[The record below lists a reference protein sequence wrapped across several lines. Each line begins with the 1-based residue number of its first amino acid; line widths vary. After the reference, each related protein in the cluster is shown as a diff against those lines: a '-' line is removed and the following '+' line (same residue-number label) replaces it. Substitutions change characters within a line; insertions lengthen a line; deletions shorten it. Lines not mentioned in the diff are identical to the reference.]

1 MTDTWSIHYLNPYN
15 DMRGN
20 YMKKLTAILITI
32 ICLFG
37 LVGCTKEPSDFVG
50 YQIHCTVP
58 AESTDILFT
67 GEKISSP
74 TGKFALT
81 AHYENSG
88 ISTLVVWLKDTSIQS
103 AAEGNPYTNV
113 DILPGA
119 TVKMKLEPNKRY
131 EIGVSLVP
139 AAAADVPVKISVT
152 PGN

>member
-1 MTDTWSIHYLNPYN
+1 
-15 DMRGN
+15 
-20 YMKKLTAILITI
+20 MKKFTAILITVV
-32 ICLFG
+32 CLFG

-50 YQIHCTVP
+50 YQIYCTVP

-67 GEKISSP
+67 GEKISTP

-119 TVKMKLEPNKRY
+119 TVELKLEPSKRY
-131 EIGVSLVP
+131 EIGISLTP
-139 AAAADVPVKISVT
+139 AAAADVPVKISIT

>member
-1 MTDTWSIHYLNPYN
+1 
-15 DMRGN
+15 
-20 YMKKLTAILITI
+20 MKKLAALLITML
-32 ICLFG
+32 CLFG
-37 LVGCTKEPSDFVG
+37 LVGCNKQPDDFVG

-67 GEKISSP
+67 GEKITSP
-74 TGKFALT
+74 TGKFTIT
-81 AHYENSG
+81 AHYEDSG

-119 TVKMKLEPNKRY
+119 TVEWKLEPNKRY

-139 AAAADVPVKISVT
+139 AAVADIPVKISVH
-152 PGN
+152 PN

>member
-1 MTDTWSIHYLNPYN
+1 
-15 DMRGN
+15 
-20 YMKKLTAILITI
+20 MKKLTAILITI

-58 AESTDILFT
+58 AESNDVIFT
-67 GEKISSP
+67 GEKITSP

-81 AHYENSG
+81 AHYEGSG

-119 TVKMKLEPNKRY
+119 TVEWKLEPNKRY
-131 EIGVSLVP
+131 EIGISLVP
-139 AAAADVPVKISVT
+139 SAVADIPVKISVH
-152 PGN
+152 PN

>member
-1 MTDTWSIHYLNPYN
+1 
-15 DMRGN
+15 MR
-20 YMKKLTAILITI
+20 KFTAILIII

-37 LVGCTKEPSDFVG
+37 LVGCTKQPSDFVG

-74 TGKFALT
+74 TGKFTLT
-81 AHYENSG
+81 AHYESSG

-103 AAEGNPYTNV
+103 AAERNPYTNV
-113 DILPGA
+113 EIMPGA
-119 TVKMKLEPNKRY
+119 TAELKLDPDTYY

-139 AAAADVPVKISVT
+139 SAATDTPIKLSVH
-152 PGN
+152 PN

>member
-1 MTDTWSIHYLNPYN
+1 
-15 DMRGN
+15 MR
-20 YMKKLTAILITI
+20 KFTAILIII

-37 LVGCTKEPSDFVG
+37 LIGCQKQPSDFVG

-58 AESTDILFT
+58 AQSMDILFT

-81 AHYENSG
+81 AHYEGSG

-103 AAEGNPYTNV
+103 AADGNPYTNV

-119 TVKMKLEPNKRY
+119 TVEWKLDPDKYY

>member
-1 MTDTWSIHYLNPYN
+1 
-15 DMRGN
+15 
-20 YMKKLTAILITI
+20 MKKLTAILII
-32 ICLFG
+32 MICMFG
-37 LVGCTKEPSDFVG
+37 LVGCKPKPSDFVG
-50 YQIHCTVP
+50 YQIHCTIP

-119 TVKMKLEPNKRY
+119 TVELKLEPSKRY
-131 EIGVSLVP
+131 EIGISLTP
-139 AAAADVPVKISVT
+139 AAAADVPVKISVH
-152 PGN
+152 PVG

>member
-1 MTDTWSIHYLNPYN
+1 
-15 DMRGN
+15 MRD
-20 YMKKLTAILITI
+20 YMKKFTAILISA

-58 AESTDILFT
+58 AGSNDIIFL

-74 TGKFALT
+74 TGNFTLT
-81 AHYENSG
+81 AHYEGSG
-88 ISTLVVWLKDTSIQS
+88 ISTLIVWLRDTSIQS

-119 TVKMKLEPNKRY
+119 TVEWKLEPNKRY
-131 EIGVSLVP
+131 EIGVSLTP
-139 AAAADVPVKISVT
+139 AAAADVPVKLSVH
-152 PGN
+152 PN

>member
-1 MTDTWSIHYLNPYN
+1 
-15 DMRGN
+15 
-20 YMKKLTAILITI
+20 MKKLTAILITV

-37 LVGCTKEPSDFVG
+37 LVGCQKQPSDFVG
-50 YQIHCTVP
+50 YQIYCTGP
-58 AESTDILFT
+58 AQSTDTLLT

-103 AAEGNPYTNV
+103 AAEGNPYANV

-119 TVKMKLEPNKRY
+119 TVELKLEPSKRY
-131 EIGVSLVP
+131 EIGISLTP
-139 AAAADVPVKISVT
+139 AAAADVPVKISIT

>member
-1 MTDTWSIHYLNPYN
+1 
-15 DMRGN
+15 
-20 YMKKLTAILITI
+20 MKKFTAILITA

-50 YQIHCTVP
+50 YQIHCAIP
-58 AESTDILFT
+58 AESNDIIFT

-74 TGKFALT
+74 TGKLSIT
-81 AHYENSG
+81 AHYEGSD

-119 TVKMKLEPNKRY
+119 TVELKLEPSKRY
-131 EIGVSLVP
+131 EIGISLTP
-139 AAAADVPVKISVT
+139 AAVADVPVKISVH
-152 PGN
+152 PVG